1 MLKKYDKIL
10 YEVLIDKTSATKE
23 SLEPIVKKT
32 EDSGQGFKQ
41 TLIEESLFTEKNI
54 LLLLAENLGVE
65 YYNLHEIIPN
75 EEVLSKVPVKIAS
88 YYKFFP
94 LNIKERVLTVIVSY
108 PLDINIQDEIRTQLG
123 YSIEIGLSCLSDIL
137 EGINNFYGVATQ
149 TLEGIDSN
157 QSQKSEL
164 PSGDSSDDIV
174 EDIEKL
180 AGAASVI
187 NLVNQIIVDGWKKR
201 ASDIHIEPY
210 RNKSFIR
217 YRIDGLL
224 YDTHVSDKIS
234 KFLRSIISRIKIMSS
249 LNIVERRLPQD
260 GRCVVK
266 VQGESLDLRISTI
279 PTPFGESLVIRI
291 LPTKRIFGLEKLG
304 FSTKDFQTLMTIIK
318 KPNGIIFVT
327 GPTGS
332 GKTTTLYSC
341 LNEINTKVRKVIT
354 IEDPIE
360 YEMTG
365 ITQMQIMPQIGLT
378 FSQGLRSI
386 LRHDPD
392 VIMLGEVRDLET
404 AEISIRIA
412 LTGHLMFSTLHTND
426 AASGITRLVDIGV
439 EPYLV
444 ASSAEAFIAQRL
456 IRVICMECKYEDKT
470 VSQEVREM
478 ISRDLGI
485 SIESCS
491 IFNAKG
497 CEHCNFTGFIGRQAI
512 YEILVV
518 DEEIKD
524 LIIKK
529 TPSSRIKNVAV
540 SKGMTVLRQD
550 GWKKVI
556 AGLATV
562 EEVMQITA
570 PLGHGTQKIFSNDI
584 PSEESKLLGLGR
596 RVYHRIENEINF
608 TYEVYKTK
616 DDLLKGEV
624 SSENIANTKNISA
637 GGLIFVSEEHLSM
650 EYILSVKIKLSDGS
664 EPIQCLSKVV
674 RMSEIIPNKAYEVAL
689 CFLDIASTQRGR
701 IDQYIGKKS

>member
-10 YEVLIDKTSATKE
+10 YEVLIDKTSANKE
-23 SLEPIVKKT
+23 SLEPIAKKA
-32 EDSGQGFKQ
+32 EDLGQGFKQ
-41 TLIEESLFTEKNI
+41 TLIEEGLFTEKNI

-75 EEVLSKVPVKIAS
+75 EEVISKVPVKIAS

-123 YSIEIGLSCLSDIL
+123 YSIEIGLSCLADIL
-137 EGINNFYGVATQ
+137 EGINKFYGVATQ

-217 YRIDGLL
+217 YRIDGIL

-404 AEISIRIA
+404 A
-412 LTGHLMFSTLHTND
+412 
-426 AASGITRLVDIGV
+426 
-439 EPYLV
+439 
-444 ASSAEAFIAQRL
+444 
-456 IRVICMECKYEDKT
+456 
-470 VSQEVREM
+470 
-478 ISRDLGI
+478 
-485 SIESCS
+485 
-491 IFNAKG
+491 
-497 CEHCNFTGFIGRQAI
+497 
-512 YEILVV
+512 
-518 DEEIKD
+518 
-524 LIIKK
+524 
-529 TPSSRIKNVAV
+529 
-540 SKGMTVLRQD
+540 
-550 GWKKVI
+550 
-556 AGLATV
+556 
-562 EEVMQITA
+562 
-570 PLGHGTQKIFSNDI
+570 
-584 PSEESKLLGLGR
+584 
-596 RVYHRIENEINF
+596 
-608 TYEVYKTK
+608 
-616 DDLLKGEV
+616 
-624 SSENIANTKNISA
+624 
-637 GGLIFVSEEHLSM
+637 
-650 EYILSVKIKLSDGS
+650 
-664 EPIQCLSKVV
+664 
-674 RMSEIIPNKAYEVAL
+674 
-689 CFLDIASTQRGR
+689 
-701 IDQYIGKKS
+701 